1 MKRLMSIIEGMAVI
15 SFLAVVISCQEYLPF
30 DDHDLTVQTYEKDF
44 VSTFGKPAENHQW
57 GFVQQPI
64 IDYSAGQTRACL
76 TNSNQWNKEFGLDVP
91 VPLTADQKNTVT
103 KWFEE
108 HQNPS
113 SITINWADY
122 FVQQV
127 SSSQYGNNMNYM
139 CDGDTHIQR
148 FNSGKGSSTNVEMA
162 DGTVWYDEIIYMHDQ
177 PYNDFSYYESFG
189 STLMKNHY
197 VLVLGSTIDPQNEHG
212 LAGMFFLGFD
222 YEAQGQNDNQKIAR
236 DYFFN
241 DWIVKITPANS
252 QFNSDNR
259 IVRVLCEDLGND
271 EADFDYNDIVFDVS
285 FIKEDGIPKAKITIQ
300 AVSGTLPIYVGIH
313 PSSANSDLYEAHYLV
328 GENELRPVNR
338 PNATANY
345 TVPLSDMGINTDGN
359 ITYASAKD
367 IPIYVVGENGVHE
380 IGNSVIPQKIACSVN
395 AVWPTEGQRIDNCY
409 EHFKD
414 WIVDESANME
424 WVTETANTNN
434 NQNTQ
439 APEEETQTP
448 EEDNREETQQPE
460 NTEKEDTEEPEG
472 AVNFTNAG
480 ISYSGMTC
488 YAISKEELQMVAK
501 NVTGPFEITV
511 TGKGVAYNESAVELV
526 YDLSHPEWGA
536 GQHQVTAFGN
546 TRKSIG
552 SGATDKAPV
561 QLSTTLT
568 AAQVETLFGDSN
580 FLEGALL
587 VAVSNISDVKLYVK

>member
-15 SFLAVVISCQEYLPF
+15 SFLAVVTSCQEYLPF

-76 TNSNQWNKEFGLDVP
+76 TNSNLWNKNFGLDVP
-91 VPLTADQKNTVT
+91 VPLTADQKTVVT

-127 SSSQYGNNMNYM
+127 SSSQYGNNMNHM
-139 CDGDTHIQR
+139 CDGDTHIER

-271 EADFDYNDIVFDVS
+271 DADFDYNDIVFDVS

-328 GENELRPVNR
+328 GENDLRPVNR

-424 WVTETANTNN
+424 WVTETGNTNN

-448 EEDNREETQQPE
+448 EEEVQTPEEETQTPVVTPE
-460 NTEKEDTEEPEG
+460 IDENAVSVFSGSKTMNNWGDAAFTLLDAGKNENVISSAINAGKKKLTVILSSCATSYDVFLCTTWSQDANLGSTQTVTVDGTTSQFSFSLTDADATTISQAGLMIKVKANNNTEGGKPMI
-472 AVNFTNAG
+472 
-480 ISYSGMTC
+480 ISSV
-488 YAISKEELQMVAK
+488 ILD
-501 NVTGPFEITV
+501 N
-511 TGKGVAYNESAVELV
+511 
-526 YDLSHPEWGA
+526 D
-536 GQHQVTAFGN
+536 
-546 TRKSIG
+546 
-552 SGATDKAPV
+552 
-561 QLSTTLT
+561 
-568 AAQVETLFGDSN
+568 
-580 FLEGALL
+580 
-587 VAVSNISDVKLYVK
+587 

>member
-15 SFLAVVISCQEYLPF
+15 SFLAVVTSCQEYLPF

-271 EADFDYNDIVFDVS
+271 DADFDYNDIVFDVS
-285 FIKEDGIPKAKITIQ
+285 FISENNVKKAKITIQ

-328 GENELRPVNR
+328 GENDLRPVNR

-345 TVPLSDMGINTDGN
+345 TVPLSDMGINSDGN

-424 WVTETANTNN
+424 WITETANTNN

-448 EEDNREETQQPE
+448 EEEVQTPEEETQTPVVTPE
-460 NTEKEDTEEPEG
+460 IDENAVSVFSGSKTMNNWGDAAFTLLDAGKNENVISSAINAGKKKLTVVLSSCATSYDVFLCTTWSQDANLGSTQTVTVNGSTSQFSFSLTEADATTISQAGLMIKVKANNNTEGGKPMI
-472 AVNFTNAG
+472 
-480 ISYSGMTC
+480 IS
-488 YAISKEELQMVAK
+488 
-501 NVTGPFEITV
+501 NVV
-511 TGKGVAYNESAVELV
+511 LDN
-526 YDLSHPEWGA
+526 D
-536 GQHQVTAFGN
+536 
-546 TRKSIG
+546 
-552 SGATDKAPV
+552 
-561 QLSTTLT
+561 
-568 AAQVETLFGDSN
+568 
-580 FLEGALL
+580 
-587 VAVSNISDVKLYVK
+587 

>member
-15 SFLAVVISCQEYLPF
+15 SFLAVVTSCQEYLPF

-127 SSSQYGNNMNYM
+127 SSSQYGNNMNHM
-139 CDGDTHIQR
+139 CDGDTHIER

-241 DWIVKITPANS
+241 DWIVKLTPANS
-252 QFNSDNR
+252 QFNGDNR

-271 EADFDYNDIVFDVS
+271 DADFDYNDIVFDVS
-285 FIKEDGIPKAKITIQ
+285 FITENNVKKAKITIQ

-313 PSSANSDLYEAHYLV
+313 PASANSDLYEAHYLV

-424 WVTETANTNN
+424 WITETANTNN

-448 EEDNREETQQPE
+448 EEEIQTPEEETQTPVVTPE
-460 NTEKEDTEEPEG
+460 IDENAVSVFSGSKTMNNWGDAAFTLLDAGKNENVISSAINAGKKKLTVVLSSCATSYDVFLCTTWSQDANLGSTQTVTVDGTTSQFSFSLTDADATTISQAGLMIKVKANNNTEGGKPMI
-472 AVNFTNAG
+472 
-480 ISYSGMTC
+480 IS
-488 YAISKEELQMVAK
+488 
-501 NVTGPFEITV
+501 NVV
-511 TGKGVAYNESAVELV
+511 LDN
-526 YDLSHPEWGA
+526 D
-536 GQHQVTAFGN
+536 
-546 TRKSIG
+546 
-552 SGATDKAPV
+552 
-561 QLSTTLT
+561 
-568 AAQVETLFGDSN
+568 
-580 FLEGALL
+580 
-587 VAVSNISDVKLYVK
+587 

>member
-1 MKRLMSIIEGMAVI
+1 MKRLMSIIEGMAVF
-15 SFLAVVISCQEYLPF
+15 SCLAVVTSCQEYLPF

-76 TNSNQWNKEFGLDVP
+76 TNSNLWNKNFGLDVP
-91 VPLTADQKNTVT
+91 VPLTADQKTVVT

-127 SSSQYGNNMNYM
+127 SSSQYGNNMNHM
-139 CDGDTHIQR
+139 CDGDTHIER

-271 EADFDYNDIVFDVS
+271 DADFDYNDIVFDVS

-414 WIVDESANME
+414 WIVDESTNME
-424 WVTETANTNN
+424 WVTEPGNTGN

-448 EEDNREETQQPE
+448 EEEVQTPEEETQTPVVTPE
-460 NTEKEDTEEPEG
+460 IDENAVSVFSGSKTMNNWGDAAFTLLDAGKNENVISSAINAGKKKLTVILSSCATSYDVFLCTTWSQDANLGSTQTVTVNGSTSQFSFSLTEADAATISQAGLMIKVKANNNTEGGKPMI
-472 AVNFTNAG
+472 
-480 ISYSGMTC
+480 ISSV
-488 YAISKEELQMVAK
+488 ILD
-501 NVTGPFEITV
+501 N
-511 TGKGVAYNESAVELV
+511 
-526 YDLSHPEWGA
+526 D
-536 GQHQVTAFGN
+536 
-546 TRKSIG
+546 
-552 SGATDKAPV
+552 
-561 QLSTTLT
+561 
-568 AAQVETLFGDSN
+568 
-580 FLEGALL
+580 
-587 VAVSNISDVKLYVK
+587 